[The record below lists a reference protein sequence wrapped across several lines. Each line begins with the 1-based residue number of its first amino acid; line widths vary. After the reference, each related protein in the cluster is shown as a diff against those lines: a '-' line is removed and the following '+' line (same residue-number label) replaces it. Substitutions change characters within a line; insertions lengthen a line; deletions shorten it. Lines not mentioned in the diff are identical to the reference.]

1 MFKATNQTRQL
12 TSQEL
17 QQLTNIQNQT
27 EGITVLIFDNT
38 KPQQKAYIASCPN
51 HGDLIVHTH
60 AGKLDKVT
68 NHDECKIP
76 K

>member
-17 QQLTNIQNQT
+17 HQLTNIQNQT

>member
-12 TSQEL
+12 TTQEL
-17 QQLTNIQNQT
+17 HQLTNIQNQI

-60 AGKLDKVT
+60 ASKLDKVT
-68 NHDECKIP
+68 YHDECKIP